1 MTEFFIGLAT
11 GAVLG
16 VIFMALFCAAS
27 DADDNARKLGKR
39 ALGRKSE

>member
-1 MTEFFIGLAT
+1 MAEFFIGIAV

-16 VIFMALFCAAS
+16 VICMALFCAAS

-39 ALGRKSE
+39 VLGRKS